1 MDNSKLSVL
10 KTFSSAG
17 EASIYQSLLESN
29 GIRCELLNEGISDI
43 LPIPATCRKSVSWST
58 RPMPRRPRRSLLPD
72 SIRKNSTRRAP
83 NGARSPEQTPLP
95 PRVRHRLQ
103 AVDGNGPHDSRKD
116 KTRLLLSGALLQ
128 LSARRTGMPGACGK
142 GSRIFCRPRT
152 ACREKA
158 SATYRTSGRSLDLKI
173 KSGTNRMP
181 RQTDTAEPFPRRDD
195 MHATSAKET
204 TR

>member
-43 LPIPATCRKSVSWST
+43 LPIPGST
-58 RPMPRRPRRSLLPD
+58 RPIPRRPRRSLLPD

-128 LSARRTGMPGACGK
+128 LSARRTGMQGACGK

-158 SATYRTSGRSLDLKI
+158 SATYRTSGLSLDLKI